1 MFHKTISFIHK
12 LRVYF
17 LVIII
22 IGFFVV
28 AGLNPV
34 DIGVFLGAKVGSAIG
49 MSTKIVENPF
59 NKLALDL
66 KSKEEKLN
74 LKEKELDTREYNLN
88 DAPQSNQIL
97 LLGLIAGIFALFVL
111 VLVNFIFD
119 YKRGNNEKK

>member
-1 MFHKTISFIHK
+1 MLHKTVSFVHK

-74 LKEKELDTREYNLN
+74 LKEKELDAREYNLS
-88 DAPQSNQIL
+88 DAPQSNQVL
-97 LLGLIAGIFALFVL
+97 LRGLIAGIFALFAL
-111 VLVNFIFD
+111 VLINFIFD